1 MNFGVEL
8 IYSDNHNLN
17 GNKANHSQRRIII
30 ESHLP
35 FWKEALTWRDW
46 LEYAELADDI
56 SLVETTKVVLSAL
69 DKGETLLWPAT
80 KVKPQTKAH
89 KVNNLNRMAVKFEML
104 TFLKVDLAF
113 FTFIRDLFLVGVSD
127 VASGC

>member
-8 IYSDNHNLN
+8 IYSDKHNLN
-17 GNKANHSQRRIII
+17 GNKANHSQHRIII

-56 SLVETTKVVLSAL
+56 SLVETTKAVLSAL
-69 DKGETLLWPAT
+69 DKDETLLWPAT

-104 TFLKVDLAF
+104 TFRKVDLAF

>member
-8 IYSDNHNLN
+8 IYSDKHNLKC
-17 GNKANHSQRRIII
+17 NKANHSQRRIII
-30 ESHLP
+30 ETHLP

-46 LEYAELADDI
+46 LADDI
-56 SLVETTKVVLSAL
+56 SVVETTKVVLSAL
-69 DKGETLLWPAT
+69 DKDETLLWPAT